1 MFVPVAGRGERSLAD
16 FVIEF
21 GGQIKLP
28 EPSFTHKCPQTPS
41 ARLLPGQ
48 SHKIGG
54 GVGFTVPYAANEF
67 DFVAGGAL
75 LLFALRLRIALNACA
90 SRNGNRFAGPQK
102 GYIYIFCIGILTTIH
117 DVEIGPDWIALIL
130 ILFAA
135 AWRTAAGG
143 FGRAYPYFIDR
154 VR

>member
-1 MFVPVAGRGERSLAD
+1 MRAPAEMGIDSQAHKRG
-16 FVIEF
+16 I
-21 GGQIKLP
+21 
-28 EPSFTHKCPQTPS
+28 
-41 ARLLPGQ
+41 
-48 SHKIGG
+48 
-54 GVGFTVPYAANEF
+54 
-67 DFVAGGAL
+67 
-75 LLFALRLRIALNACA
+75 
-90 SRNGNRFAGPQK
+90 
-102 GYIYIFCIGILTTIH
+102 YIYILCIGILTTIH